1 MSTMDKEMMKNLLR
15 IFQKGLLY
23 LNDTK
28 PSLLEYGKT
37 ILDKDKQKELEQLL
51 TQLGE
56 LLENVNKKKEPNK
69 TATNIIED
77 THDLNNDRDDEID
90 KTRREQE
97 KDLNNMRELNDTF
110 LVRG

>member
-1 MSTMDKEMMKNLLR
+1 MR

-28 PSLLEYGKT
+28 PSLIEYGKT
-37 ILDKDKQKELEQLL
+37 ILDKDKQKELELL
-51 TQLGE
+51 LNQLGE
-56 LLENVNKKKEPNK
+56 LLEVVSKKKEPNK
-69 TATNIIED
+69 TNTNIMED
-77 THDLNNDRDDEID
+77 THDLNNDRDDESD

-110 LVRG
+110 LV